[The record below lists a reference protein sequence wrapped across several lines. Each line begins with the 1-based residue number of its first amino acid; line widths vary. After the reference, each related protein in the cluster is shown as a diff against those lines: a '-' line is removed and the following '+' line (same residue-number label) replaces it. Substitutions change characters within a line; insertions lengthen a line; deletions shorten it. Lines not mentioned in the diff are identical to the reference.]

1 MADWKD
7 VLSTLAPTVASALG
21 GPLAGAAVTAI
32 GAIFG
37 VKDSTTKD
45 IADAFSSGKLTAEQL
60 GKIKELELEYQN
72 NEKERQFK
80 YAELEFKDVDSARRR
95 ETIVKDNTNKIL
107 AYIVV
112 GAFIAMAWSVLSG
125 TATVDSVLA
134 GTIIGY
140 VSAKCE
146 QVLSYYFGSTKS
158 SARKTE
164 LIAQAPATDKDQ

>member
-7 VLSTLAPTVASALG
+7 VLGTLAPTVASALG

-60 GKIKELELEYQN
+60 GKLKELELEYQN

-164 LIAQAPATDKDQ
+164 LIAQAPATEKD

>member
-1 MADWKD
+1 MADWKSI
-7 VLSTLAPTVASALG
+7 LGTLAPTVASALG

-37 VKDSTTKD
+37 VKDSTAKD

-107 AYIVV
+107 AYTVV

-125 TATVDSVLA
+125 AATVDSVLA

-146 QVLSYYFGSTKS
+146 QVLSYYFGSTRS

-164 LIAQAPATDKDQ
+164 LIAQAPATEKD